1 MTKGHFVKM
10 ECIAPD
16 KITDE
21 QLLAYVDGEA
31 DSATVDHIR
40 RCPYC
45 ARRAHAYA
53 ADQHVL
59 RTLFYRLEC
68 PDAHTL
74 GEYHLGLLSPTEQAA
89 VKDHLEVCPLCVAE
103 VAELEQFLQEE
114 PVAPSLSSASTQLKR
129 LVARLTPPSPGAAA
143 QQPAFVLRGT
153 AAPPDIYRAE
163 DIRLVVGLEADGLR
177 AGRKMLLGFTTRVG
191 QTVASLTGAQ
201 VQLKRRGETVAEEQ
215 VDSLGNFVF
224 SGLTSDEY
232 ELVLATEQEQVVV
245 ERIVV

>member
-1 MTKGHFVKM
+1 MIKGYFVEM

-31 DSATVDHIR
+31 DSATLDHVR
-40 RCPYC
+40 RCAYC
-45 ARRAHAYA
+45 AQRARAYA
-53 ADQHVL
+53 TDQQVL

-89 VKDHLEVCPLCVAE
+89 IEDHLENCPLCVAE
-103 VAELEQFLQEE
+103 VADLEQFLQEE
-114 PVAPSLSSASTQLKR
+114 PIIPRLPSASTQLKR
-129 LVARLTPPSPGAAA
+129 LVARLTPPSPGPAT
-143 QQPAFVLRGT
+143 QQPAFALRGT

-177 AGRKMLLGFTTRVG
+177 AGRKMLLGFTTREG

-201 VQLKRRGETVAEEQ
+201 VQLRRRGETVAEEQ

>member
-1 MTKGHFVKM
+1 MIKGYFVEM

-16 KITDE
+16 KITEE

-31 DSATVDHIR
+31 DSATLDHVR

-45 ARRAHAYA
+45 AERARAYA
-53 ADQHVL
+53 TDQQIL

-89 VKDHLEVCPLCVAE
+89 IEDHLQICSLCAAE
-103 VAELEQFLQEE
+103 VADLEHFLQDE
-114 PVAPSLSSASTQLKR
+114 PITPPLPSAPTPLKH
-129 LVARLTPPSPGAAA
+129 LVARLTSLPSGSAI
-143 QQPAFVLRGT
+143 QRPAFALRGT
-153 AAPPDIYRAE
+153 AAPPDVYRAE

-177 AGRKMLLGFTTRVG
+177 AGRKMLLGFTTREG
-191 QTVASLTGAQ
+191 QPVASLTGAQ
-201 VQLKRRGETVAEEQ
+201 VKLRRRGETVAEEQ

>member
-1 MTKGHFVKM
+1 M

-16 KITDE
+16 KIIDE

-31 DSATVDHIR
+31 DSTTVDHIR

-45 ARRAHAYA
+45 AQRARDYA

-59 RTLFYRLEC
+59 RALFYRLEC

-114 PVAPSLSSASTQLKR
+114 PIAPPLSSASTQLKR

-143 QQPAFVLRGT
+143 QQPAFALRGT

-177 AGRKMLLGFTTRVG
+177 AGRKMLLGFTTREG